1 MTFDWF
7 TLLATRYSLPA
18 TRYSL
23 TLTLNLNRGAER
35 AAPFV
40 LRRLVSWHLFLFYRR
55 LPKLCWIQLGL
66 RRISRIATTITPL
79 GAIS

>member
-1 MTFDWF
+1 MSGG
-7 TLLATRYSLPA
+7 RYGV
-18 TRYSL
+18 RY
-23 TLTLNLNRGAER
+23 LNLNFRPEPRRGTR
-35 AAPFV
+35 RS

-79 GAIS
+79 RAIS